1 MAEVNNLLHT
11 YARKYLD
18 GFDINFPM
26 QNHLELQKKIGYL
39 RSLEKNFYNKFSNGK
54 ANNYK
59 DFMYIVRRTLNNIN
73 PQDGEVLKR
82 FANQNLRARLK
93 ELESKYVN
101 VHTEELMIVLDF
113 TNFQSID
120 LSKKLKGLGKELDIK
135 INPNQKYIT
144 IDKTILNA
152 KTGRAIARIMN
163 PKLRKQAHSLDNVT
177 PILSEMIDEGI
188 LNLSLEGNPIDKEK
202 FELSWKTNVKNFP
215 WGYTAKDMKDIQKTE
230 QPIKLQQGIDS
241 AIKIVRDFI
250 FKNLGEGK
258 SETMAKA
265 MTNTW
270 NSVMSNLGFSFF
282 SKGFTNG
289 VIGALGE
296 FQTALLSNY
305 LKLTSGIQEVDTN
318 ITADELT
325 KNLLTGKNTS
335 EKQKTDVQIM
345 LDNKPQWGV
354 QVKNINEYINGENAY
369 ANMIGTNV
377 HPLVFANSV
386 EAINPKFGTIK
397 DDFLTF
403 IANYAFNETFATGRD
418 DYYEK
423 NKKLTG
429 NGAGQGEI
437 IFEKFQRF
445 AVQEVASLMNLSVH
459 KNIKDTVCFYV
470 VGGTNLIPASMLV
483 QAVWD
488 TWNTR
493 QSIIKPPTI
502 VANSIMRQ
510 TDSEFHRNA
519 DSDIISARKIKKKNK
534 QKKEVETNA
543 NLVKYS
549 FYWNGHFGQEDW
561 EPTEANKNLFNDL
574 ITSKVRIDSG
584 FRYKQLLEQTR
595 IFAENYIHRK

>member
-18 GFDINFPM
+18 DFDINFPM
-26 QNHLELQKKIGYL
+26 QNHLELQKKIRYL

-54 ANNYK
+54 ANNYE

-101 VHTEELMIVLDF
+101 IHTEELMIVLDF
-113 TNFQSID
+113 TNFHSID

-135 INPNQKYIT
+135 INSNQKYIT

-305 LKLTSGIQEVDTN
+305 LKLTSDIQEVDTN

-345 LDNKPQWGV
+345 LDNKPQWGI

-377 HPLVFANSV
+377 HPLVFANSI

-397 DDFLTF
+397 DEFLTF

-423 NKKLTG
+423 NKNLKG
-429 NGAGQGEI
+429 NGAGRGAI

-445 AVQEVASLMNLSVH
+445 AIQEVASLMNLSVH
-459 KNIKDTVCFYV
+459 KDIKDTVCFYV
-470 VGGTNLIPASMLV
+470 IGGTNLIPASMLV

-488 TWNTR
+488 TWNTS

-519 DSDIISARKIKKKNK
+519 NSDIISARKIKKKNK